1 MGQRRRVGA
10 QVVSFKD
17 KVVMKT
23 IRISLQKEAYVSM
36 LCNCLAE
43 RAKNEQTFSTG
54 GRWHSGNSFK
64 AGEKVMRN

>member
-1 MGQRRRVGA
+1 MEGPEERVGV

-23 IRISLQKEAYVSM
+23 VRIKLGREAYAKM

-43 RAKNEQTFSTG
+43 RAKNEQTSSTG
-54 GRWHSGNSFK
+54 
-64 AGEKVMRN
+64 